1 MKRSKLALR
10 EKLKIKR
17 EIASKQIGETAPF
30 KIRDLFL
37 NYFKFETPQV
47 IAVYWPINSELNVLP
62 LAEALRQQNHIL
74 CLPRIITPNGALEFG
89 VWSESS
95 HLVKGTFGTMTIS
108 PDAPKVNPTI
118 WLMPLLGFDRQGHRL
133 GYGKGHYDRTLE
145 KCRKIEDILAI
156 GIGFAA
162 QEVPSVFHETHD
174 ERLNFMVTEKE
185 VIKFNEN
192 SFLR

>member
-1 MKRSKLALR
+1 M
-10 EKLKIKR
+10 
-17 EIASKQIGETAPF
+17 
-30 KIRDLFL
+30 
-37 NYFKFETPQV
+37 
-47 IAVYWPINSELNVLP
+47 P
-62 LAEALRQQNHIL
+62 LAEALRQQNHVL

-89 VWSESS
+89 VWLESS

-118 WLMPLLGFDRQGHRL
+118 WLVPLLGFDRFGHRL

-145 KCRKIEDILAI
+145 KYRKIEDILAI

-174 ERLNFMVTEKE
+174 ERLDFMVTEKE